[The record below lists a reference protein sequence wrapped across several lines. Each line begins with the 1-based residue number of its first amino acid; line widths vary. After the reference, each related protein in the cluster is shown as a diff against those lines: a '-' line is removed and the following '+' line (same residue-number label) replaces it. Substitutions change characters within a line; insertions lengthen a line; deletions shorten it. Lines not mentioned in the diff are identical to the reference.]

1 MVYAVLDIVEC
12 FTLKKVMKGTAKPSS
27 TTDIKVIEA
36 QYEETK

>member
-1 MVYAVLDIVEC
+1 MVYSVLDVVEC
-12 FTLKKVMKGTAKPSS
+12 FTLKKVMKETAKPST